1 MKTVRNLI
9 TIVSIILLSTNICWG
24 QDVQVDRT
32 DSIWGANMFLSEN
45 QDSIIVTFYTSA
57 DLKVYDYVQMR
68 LKGLVYYSYV
78 NSWLSGSQV
87 MEGLKVSEQKLSYS
101 SLIMLEFP
109 ITCVSDPYETIEIL
123 SFELLHPTERE
134 ERPIRTNT
142 ILYYREQTSL
152 NMIRSD
158 EGQYERR
165 YFSLKGEEY
174 SNLDFKDNIYITA
187 IYNENKL
194 VKTFKSYKK

>member
-45 QDSIIVTFYTSA
+45 QDSIVVTFYTSA
-57 DLKVYDYVQMR
+57 DLKVYNLIYMYVYGAKEIR
-68 LKGLVYYSYV
+68 IVEAK
-78 NSWLSGSQV
+78 LSSSQV
-87 MEGLKVSEQKLSYS
+87 TEQKLLYS
-101 SLIMLEFP
+101 SFVTFKFGSGERMPF
-109 ITCVSDPYETIEIL
+109 ETIEKIT
-123 SFELLHPTERE
+123 FHIYHGTARGEQ
-134 ERPIRTNT
+134 PIETNT
-142 ILYYREQTSL
+142 LTYYREQTSL
-152 NMIRSD
+152 NMIHPD
-158 EGQYERR
+158 EGQYEKK

>member
-1 MKTVRNLI
+1 MKTLKNLI
-9 TIVSIILLSTNICWG
+9 IILSVMLLSANICWG

-45 QDSIIVTFYTSA
+45 QDSIVVTFYTSA

-142 ILYYREQTSL
+142 ILYYREHTSL

-165 YFSLKGEEY
+165 YFSLKGEAP
-174 SNLDFKDNIYITA
+174 STSSG
-187 IYNENKL
+187 
-194 VKTFKSYKK
+194 VRTC

>member
-1 MKTVRNLI
+1 MKTLKNLI
-9 TIVSIILLSTNICWG
+9 IILSVMLLSANICWG

-45 QDSIIVTFYTSA
+45 QDSIVVTFYTSA

-142 ILYYREQTSL
+142 ILYYREHTSL

-158 EGQYERR
+158 EGQYEKK

-187 IYNENKL
+187 IYNGNKL
-194 VKTFKSYKK
+194 VRVFKSYKK

>member
-1 MKTVRNLI
+1 MKTLKILI
-9 TIVSIILLSTNICWG
+9 IILSVMLLSANICWG

-32 DSIWGANMFLSEN
+32 DSIWGTNMFLSEN

-152 NMIRSD
+152 NMIHPD
-158 EGQYERR
+158 EGQYEKK

-187 IYNENKL
+187 IFNGNKL
-194 VKTFKSYKK
+194 VRVFKSYKK